1 MIGTIEAYRRWAAS
15 YPPVAHNPLMRAEER
30 LMREHWPQVT
40 GKRVLDLAC
49 GSGRYTRLLADSQP
63 AKLVAMDFCEPMLAQ
78 VGQGYRVCAS
88 MTQLPFVNACFD
100 VVICGLAI
108 GHAADLALW
117 MTEVARVLAPRGTLL
132 YSDFHP
138 AAARAGLPRS
148 FKDQDNVTILVPH
161 CVHELSSQR
170 EAAAAAGLVIET
182 MRDVRVGR
190 ELTERFTGSDEFY
203 GRWHGL
209 PIVLVVRARK

>member
-30 LMREHWPQVT
+30 LMREHWPPVT

-49 GSGRYTRLLADSQP
+49 GSGRYARLLAEAQP
-63 AKLVAMDFCEPMLAQ
+63 AELVATDFCEPMLAQ
-78 VGQGYRVCAS
+78 VGQGHRVCAS

-108 GHAADLALW
+108 GHTVDLALW

-148 FKDQDNVTILVPH
+148 FKDQDHVTTLVPH
-161 CVHELSSQR
+161 CVHELSSQS
-170 EAAAAAGLVIET
+170 EAAAAAGLIIET
-182 MRDVRVGR
+182 MRDVRVGL
-190 ELTERFTGSDEFY
+190 ELTERFSGSDEFY
-203 GRWHGL
+203 GR
-209 PIVLVVRARK
+209 